1 MAAPN
6 LSELDALAVKYIM
19 PGIADLFFKN
29 DPLLQYM
36 KRNRYFV
43 WNGGPRIQAGFLF
56 LPMIGAAYAP
66 GTNFNITRN
75 QTKAALLFD
84 WKYYYTNVTEQLEH
98 VEVVLRSGS
107 PQVIADMVAIDL
119 QNAAMTMSGLLANA
133 LYRNGQ
139 GARSLEL
146 NGLEEALTNG
156 TDATFATAAPGF
168 PSYGDQARADVS
180 PALNSPTGLQA
191 ANVGGAISF
200 RVLEHSYQSCTIG
213 SEHPVMGI
221 TTNRCMGFIS
231 EHFSPQQRL
240 VDTVEPTI
248 GFTGVKFKSATILE
262 SQYAPGQDI
271 TTQDV
276 QYLGATIPTTTG
288 ETFTWLNPGPEGD
301 DAYLKLYFSASPK
314 FQFGFTGFKI
324 AQDNTTVAGQVL
336 FGGNFVCRA
345 QRYMRTLFGI
355 TA

>member
-6 LSELDALAVKYIM
+6 LTELDALATKYIM

-29 DPLLQYM
+29 DPLLQYL
-36 KRNRYFV
+36 KRSRYFV
-43 WNGGPRIQAGFLF
+43 WNGGTQLQAGFLF
-56 LPMIGAAYAP
+56 LPMIGGAYQP

-84 WKYYYTNVTEQLEH
+84 WKYYEVNVTEQLEH

-119 QNAAMTMSGLLANA
+119 QNAAMTMSGILACA

-139 GARSLEL
+139 GARSQHI

-168 PSYGDQARADVS
+168 PSYGQQARADVT
-180 PALNSPTGLQA
+180 PALNSPVGAQA
-191 ANVGGAISF
+191 SNVGGAISF
-200 RVLEHSYQSCTIG
+200 RALEQSYQSTVIG
-213 SEHPVMGI
+213 TEHPTLGV
-221 TTNRCMGFIS
+221 TTNRCMGLIN
-231 EHFSPQQRL
+231 EHFSPQQRF

-248 GFTGVKFKSATILE
+248 GFTGVKFKSATIVE
-262 SQYAPGQDI
+262 SQYCPGQDVSA
-271 TTQDV
+271 QDI
-276 QYLGATIPTTTG
+276 QYLGAVTPTTTG
-288 ETFTWLNPGPEGD
+288 ETFWWINPGPEGD
-301 DAYLKLYFSASPK
+301 DAYIKLYFSSAPK
-314 FQFGFTGFKI
+314 FQFGFTGFKV

-336 FGGNFVCRA
+336 FGGNLVVRA
-345 QRYMRTLFGI
+345 QRYMRGLFGI